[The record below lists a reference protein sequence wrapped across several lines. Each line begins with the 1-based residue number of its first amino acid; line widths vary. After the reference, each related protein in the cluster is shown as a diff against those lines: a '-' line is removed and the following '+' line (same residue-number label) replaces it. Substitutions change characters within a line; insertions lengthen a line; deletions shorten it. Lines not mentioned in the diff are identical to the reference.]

1 MITKLLYRSLTL
13 TILISFQSAQATS
26 ISLSTSPASSPPEM
40 EQTLT
45 NEINSAIDR
54 ALDWLAERQRE
65 DGTWS
70 NRQFPAL
77 TALPTWAFIRS
88 DHPRKDA
95 IVTNAVQ
102 SLLNNVQ
109 PDGGIYREVAGR
121 LGGGLS
127 NYNTAIA
134 MTVLHSLGDPDL
146 AEVILNARTFVSQG
160 QLTGDDIYHGGFGY
174 DVRSQEPYA
183 DLMNTLQVLE
193 AMRYTAEL
201 EEERPAGQTRATVDW
216 EAAAEFVSRLQNPE
230 ESGEEHA
237 GGFTYNP
244 SESKAGQE
252 EQEDG
257 TVVFRSYGSMTYAG
271 LLALIY
277 SGVDRNDPRV
287 RSAFDWAS
295 RHWTLE
301 ENPGMGAQGYFFFV
315 NVLSRALNAYG
326 VEWIPQVRD
335 QLVNWRRE
343 AALRL
348 VRTQR
353 IEPETGH
360 GYWRNEDGRFWEND
374 PVLVTAYSILA
385 LQTIAVQ
392 DAQ

>member
-1 MITKLLYRSLTL
+1 MITKMFNRSLSVL
-13 TILISFQSAQATS
+13 LLLSAYSLQAQSVSLATS
-26 ISLSTSPASSPPEM
+26 AASAPPEM

-54 ALDWLAERQRE
+54 ALDWLAARQRE

-77 TALPTWAFIRS
+77 TAIPAWTFIRS
-88 DHPRKDA
+88 DHPERDQ
-95 IVTNAVQ
+95 IVPAAVQ
-102 SLLNNVQ
+102 SLLANVQ

-146 AEVILNARTFVSQG
+146 TEIILNARTFVSQG

-193 AMRYTAEL
+193 AMRYTADL
-201 EEERPAGQTRATVDW
+201 EEERPAGETRATVDW
-216 EAAAEFVSRLQNPE
+216 EAAAAFVSRLQNPPE
-230 ESGEEHA
+230 AGDDHA
-237 GGFTYNP
+237 GGFAYSP

-252 EQEDG
+252 ELEDG
-257 TVVFRSYGSMTYAG
+257 TVIFRSFGSMTYTG

-277 SGVDRNDPRV
+277 AGVDRNDPRV
-287 RSAFDWAS
+287 RSAFDWAT

-301 ENPGMGAQGYFFFV
+301 ENPGMGSQGYFFFL

-335 QLVNWRRE
+335 QLLNWRRE

-348 VRTQR
+348 VRMQR
-353 IEPETGH
+353 IDPETGH

>member
-1 MITKLLYRSLTL
+1 MKTINLYALSLFIVTFAY
-13 TILISFQSAQATS
+13 TVQAES
-26 ISLSTSPASSPPEM
+26 ISLATTASSGPPEM

-45 NEINSAIDR
+45 NEINTAIDR

-77 TALPTWAFIRS
+77 TALPAWAFVRS
-88 DHPRKDA
+88 DHPQKDA

-102 SLLNNVQ
+102 SLLDNVQ

-121 LGGGLS
+121 RGGGLS

-146 AEVILNARTFVSQG
+146 AETILNARTFVSQG

-193 AMRYTAEL
+193 AMRYTADL
-201 EEERPAGQTRATVDW
+201 EEERPAGETRATVDW
-216 EAAAEFVSRLQNPE
+216 QAAEAFVSRLQNPE
-230 ESGEEHA
+230 EAGEEHA
-237 GGFTYNP
+237 GGFIYNP
-244 SESKAGQE
+244 EESKAGQE
-252 EQEDG
+252 AQDDG
-257 TVVFRSYGSMTYAG
+257 AVVFRSYGSMTYAG

-295 RHWTLE
+295 RHWTLD

-315 NVLSRALNAYG
+315 NVLTRALNAYG
-326 VEWIPQVRD
+326 VEWIPQERD
-335 QLVNWRRE
+335 QLLNWRRE

-348 VRTQR
+348 VREQR

-374 PVLVTAYSILA
+374 PILVTAYSILA
-385 LQTIAVQ
+385 LQTIAVEQ
-392 DAQ
+392 AQ

>member
-1 MITKLLYRSLTL
+1 MKTITLFTLSLL
-13 TILISFQSAQATS
+13 IIAFAHDVQAES
-26 ISLSTSPASSPPEM
+26 ISLATTAGSGPPEM

-45 NEINSAIDR
+45 NEINTAIDR

-77 TALPTWAFIRS
+77 TALPAWAFVRS
-88 DHPRKDA
+88 DHPQKDA

-102 SLLNNVQ
+102 SLLDNVQ

-121 LGGGLS
+121 RGGGLS

-146 AEVILNARTFVSQG
+146 AETILNARTFVSQG

-193 AMRYTAEL
+193 AMRYTADL
-201 EEERPAGQTRATVDW
+201 EEERPAGETRATVDW
-216 EAAAEFVSRLQNPE
+216 QAAEAFVSRLQNPE
-230 ESGEEHA
+230 EAGEEHA
-237 GGFTYNP
+237 GGFIYNP
-244 SESKAGQE
+244 EESKAGQE
-252 EQEDG
+252 AQDDG
-257 TVVFRSYGSMTYAG
+257 AVVFRSYGSMTYAG

-295 RHWTLE
+295 RHWTLD

-315 NVLSRALNAYG
+315 NVLTRALNAYG
-326 VEWIPQVRD
+326 VEWIPQERD
-335 QLVNWRRE
+335 QLLNWRRE

-348 VRTQR
+348 VREQR

-374 PVLVTAYSILA
+374 PILVTAYSILA
-385 LQTIAVQ
+385 LQTIAVEQ
-392 DAQ
+392 AQ

>member
-1 MITKLLYRSLTL
+1 MHRTTVSLFSLLLFVPAMLRAESIAITTAQVS
-13 TILISFQSAQATS
+13 SA
-26 ISLSTSPASSPPEM
+26 PEM

-54 ALDWLAERQRE
+54 ALDWLAARQRE

-77 TALPTWAFIRS
+77 TALPAWTFIRS
-88 DHPRKDA
+88 SHPRRDA
-95 IVTNAVQ
+95 IIKPAVQ
-102 SLLNNVQ
+102 SLIDTVQ

-121 LGGGLS
+121 QGGGLS

-134 MTVLHSLGDPDL
+134 MTALHALGDPAL
-146 AEVILNARTFVSQG
+146 APVILNARTFVAQG
-160 QLTGDDIYHGGFGY
+160 QLTGDDLYHGGFGY
-174 DVRSQEPYA
+174 DVRSQRPYA

-193 AMRYTAEL
+193 ALRYTADI
-201 EEERPAGQTRATVDW
+201 EEERAAGQSHAQIDW
-216 EAAAEFVSRLQNPE
+216 EAAAAFVSRLQNPP
-230 ESGEEHA
+230 ESGEAHA
-237 GGFTYNP
+237 GGFAYNP
-244 SESKAGQE
+244 TESKAGA
-252 EQEDG
+252 EQREDG
-257 TVVFRSYGSMTYAG
+257 TVIFRSFGSMTYSG

-277 SGVDRNDPRV
+277 AGVDRNDVRV
-287 RSAFDWAS
+287 RSAFDWAT

-301 ENPGMGAQGYFFFV
+301 ENPGMGTQGYFFFL

-326 VEWIPQVRD
+326 VEWIPVSSEQM
-335 QLVNWRRE
+335 LNWRRE

-348 VRTQR
+348 VRMQR

-360 GYWRNEDGRFWEND
+360 GFWTNEDGRFWEND

-385 LQTIAVQ
+385 LQTIA
-392 DAQ
+392 AQ

>member
-1 MITKLLYRSLTL
+1 MKKIFIHCTALSVLITGNTIQAQSVSLP
-13 TILISFQSAQATS
+13 TS
-26 ISLSTSPASSPPEM
+26 QPNTPPEM

-45 NEINSAIDR
+45 NEINAAIDR

-65 DGTWS
+65 EGTWS
-70 NRQFPAL
+70 NRQHPAL
-77 TALPTWAFIRS
+77 TALPAWTFIRS
-88 DHPRKDA
+88 DHPKRDV

-102 SLLNNVQ
+102 ALLDNVQ

-121 LGGGLS
+121 RGGGLS

-134 MTVLHSLGDPDL
+134 MTTLHSLGDPDL
-146 AEVILNARTFVSQG
+146 TEIILNARTFVSQG

-193 AMRYTAEL
+193 AMRYTADL
-201 EEERPAGQTRATVDW
+201 EEERPAGETRATVDW
-216 EAAAEFVSRLQNPE
+216 QAAEAFVSRLQNPE
-230 ESGEEHA
+230 EAGEEHA
-237 GGFTYNP
+237 GGFIYNP
-244 SESKAGQE
+244 AESKAGQE
-252 EQEDG
+252 QQEDD

-277 SGVDRNDPRV
+277 AGVDRNDPRV

-315 NVLSRALNAYG
+315 NVLTRALNAYG
-326 VEWIPQVRD
+326 AEWIPQQERD
-335 QLVNWRRE
+335 QMLNWRRE

-348 VRTQR
+348 VREQR
-353 IEPETGH
+353 IEAETGH

-385 LQTIAVQ
+385 LQTIAVEQ
-392 DAQ
+392 AQ

>member
-1 MITKLLYRSLTL
+1 MLKSIA
-13 TILISFQSAQATS
+13 LISMLSFGLTAHTVSADS
-26 ISLSTSPASSPPEM
+26 ISLPTSRSSEPPEM

-70 NRQFPAL
+70 NQQFPAL
-77 TALPTWAFIRS
+77 TALPAWTFIRS
-88 DHPRKDA
+88 DHPQRDNIVSNA
-95 IVTNAVQ
+95 IQ
-102 SLLNNVQ
+102 SILGNLQ
-109 PDGGIYREVAGR
+109 PDGGIYREVEGR
-121 LGGGLS
+121 RGGGLS

-134 MTVLHSLGDPDL
+134 MTVLHALGDPDL
-146 AEVILNARTFVSQG
+146 TDTILDARTFVSQG
-160 QLTGDDIYHGGFGY
+160 QISGDSVYDGGFGY
-174 DVRSQEPYA
+174 DVRSEEQDA

-201 EEERPAGQTRATVDW
+201 EEERPQGDTRATVDW
-216 EAAAEFVSRLQNPE
+216 EAAEQFVTRLQNPE
-230 ESGEEHA
+230 EAGEDHA

-244 SESKAGQE
+244 EESKAGQE

-257 TVVFRSYGSMTYAG
+257 TVIFRSYGSMTYAG

-277 SGVDRNDPRV
+277 SGVDRDDHRV

-295 RHWTLE
+295 RHWTIE
-301 ENPGMGAQGYFFFV
+301 ENPGMGAQGYFFFL

-326 VEWIPQVRD
+326 AEWIPQEGRD
-335 QLVNWRRE
+335 EMLNWRRE

-348 VRTQR
+348 VREQK
-353 IEPETGH
+353 IDPETGH
-360 GYWRNEDGRFWEND
+360 GFWRNEDGRFWEND
-374 PVLVTAYSILA
+374 PVLVTAYSVLA
-385 LQTIAVQ
+385 LQTIFVQ